1 MREEEIAWHHLE
13 IQASIE
19 DAPIR
24 DQRILSLFFS
34 FLLSIKENSPPPS
47 RQEWGKCAHLGP
59 LTVVSSKLSTGTR
72 V

>member
-34 FLLSIKENSPPPS
+34 FLLSIKENSPPPLPARMGEMRS
-47 RQEWGKCAHLGP
+47 LRTTHGCIK
-59 LTVVSSKLSTGTR
+59 
-72 V
+72 